1 MIKTLILLA
10 ACFYIVGM
18 AGANS
23 YEETHIVVSD
33 SPNVRG
39 SVYSNAYSDQT
50 ETQLACVGT
59 ATIDSQYSQNKTN
72 ETRDNRINFISDKG
86 YESQTLARF
95 KASYK
100 GSWSTSSDWFSRG
113 SDVSAVSS
121 MSVNDDNLSTNTQI
135 MGTGNLWTR
144 SQAFTSGSWKP
155 DSSSSG
161 LYSGALNASRYNF
174 MEFQIVD
181 IETIEDY
188 LPCTSCLEEADKT
201 VSYSASGV
209 AYAGYGTAY
218 AARGVNSTGLQGNGT
233 VAYPITVI
241 PVVKLGKY

>member
-1 MIKTLILLA
+1 MKSCITLVLLLPLI
-10 ACFYIVGM
+10 F
-18 AGANS
+18 GASATS

-72 ETRDNRINFISDKG
+72 ETRDNRINCISDEG

-121 MSVNDDNLSTNTQI
+121 MSVTESNLSTSTQI
-135 MGTGNLWTR
+135 MGIGNLWTR
-144 SQAFTSGSWKP
+144 SQVFSDSWKP

-161 LYSGALNASRYNF
+161 LYSGKLNASRFDFMQFEEIEYN
-174 MEFQIVD
+174 
-181 IETIEDY
+181 TIEDY
-188 LPCTSCLEEADKT
+188 LPCTSCLNEADKPRI
-201 VSYSASGV
+201 SYSASGV